1 VLAVAGLVAGIVL
14 VLVVF
19 VLAIPNLT
27 ESGQV
32 EVRLG
37 PESYDA
43 GPAVD
48 RADEIA
54 DRGPI
59 LLPDV
64 ASNDRDIF
72 LQHVGEEPDAGWY
85 AFDAREAQ
93 ASRDCSLEWRGA
105 ARMFYDPCDGS
116 SVNEI
121 GEGLTQ
127 YSVEVT
133 EVGRVVITFR
143 EGDDAGG

>member
-1 VLAVAGLVAGIVL
+1 VIAVAGLAVGIVL

-32 EVRLG
+32 QVQLG
-37 PESYDA
+37 PDSYDA
-43 GPAVD
+43 GLAVD

-64 ASNDRDIF
+64 AGNDRDIY
-72 LQHVGEEPDAGWY
+72 LQHVGEDPNAGWF
-85 AFDAREAQ
+85 AFDARESD

-105 ARMFYDPCDGS
+105 ARTFYDPCDGS
-116 SVNEI
+116 SVGET

-133 EVGRVVITFR
+133 DAGRVVITFR
-143 EGDDAGG
+143 GDDQ

>member
-1 VLAVAGLVAGIVL
+1 VLAVAGLVVGIVL

-19 VLAIPNLT
+19 ILAIPNLT

-32 EVRLG
+32 EVQLG

-43 GPAVD
+43 GPAAE

-64 ASNDRDIF
+64 ASNDRDIY
-72 LQHVGEEPDAGWY
+72 LQHVGDDPNSGWFV
-85 AFDAREAQ
+85 FDAREAD
-93 ASRDCSLEWRGA
+93 ASRDCTLEWRGA
-105 ARMFYDPCDGS
+105 ARTFYDPCDGS
-116 SVNEI
+116 SI
-121 GEGLTQ
+121 GETGDGLTQ
-127 YSVEVT
+127 YTVEVT
-133 EVGRVVITFR
+133 DAGRVVITFR
-143 EGDDAGG
+143 TSDEGG

>member
-1 VLAVAGLVAGIVL
+1 VSGLVFGIVL

-19 VLAIPNLT
+19 ILAIPNLS

-32 EVRLG
+32 EVQLG

-43 GPAVD
+43 GLAAD

-72 LQHVGEEPDAGWY
+72 LQHVGDDPDAGWY
-85 AFDAREAQ
+85 AFDAREAG
-93 ASRDCSLEWRGA
+93 ASRDCSLEWRDA
-105 ARMFYDPCDGS
+105 ARRFYDPCDGS
-116 SVNEI
+116 SV
-121 GEGLTQ
+121 GATGDGLTQ
-127 YSVEVT
+127 YRVEVT
-133 EVGRVVITFR
+133 DAGRVVITFR
-143 EGDDAGG
+143 DEGD